1 MNHIDH
7 GRVMQEE
14 HMKHMETD
22 FLCAYCFLLFFLPEG
37 YQWGSNRLGPE
48 VSPLWNQ
55 YVFFFFASSLSYG
68 EGHQSL
74 YFSCFE
80 IDDTGDISPP
90 HGVKVAM
97 EMQVEAERRKRAQI
111 LEAEGKKHAQILESE
126 GIDYT
131 TFFIWRSICGSN
143 SSSGKRII
151 WWQFNLQIHSKCFS
165 FDVTC
170 MQEQV
175 MMLL

>member
-1 MNHIDH
+1 MKHTDH
-7 GRVMQEE
+7 L
-14 HMKHMETD
+14 KHMEIA
-22 FLCAYCFLLFFLPEG
+22 FLCAYCFLLIFLPEG

-55 YVFFFFASSLSYG
+55 YVLFLFIFELWS
-68 EGHQSL
+68 GHQFL
-74 YFSCFE
+74 YFSCFK
-80 IDDTGDISPP
+80 IDDAGDISPP

-97 EMQVEAERRKRAQI
+97 EMQVEAERKKRAQI
-111 LEAEGKKHAQILESE
+111 LEAEGKKRAQILESE

-151 WWQFNLQIHSKCFS
+151 WWHPYNIPL
-165 FDVTC
+165 V
-170 MQEQV
+170 
-175 MMLL
+175 

>member
-1 MNHIDH
+1 
-7 GRVMQEE
+7 
-14 HMKHMETD
+14 MEGWCRKSIWNTWKPTFYVLTVFCYFSCQRAINEAATD
-22 FLCAYCFLLFFLPEG
+22 
-37 YQWGSNRLGPE
+37 WGLKCLRYEISM
-48 VSPLWNQ
+48 S
-55 YVFFFFASSLSYG
+55 FFFASSLSYG
-68 EGHQSL
+68 EGHQFL

-111 LEAEGKKHAQILESE
+111 LEAEGKKRAQILESE

-131 TFFIWRSICGSN
+131 TFFIWRLICGSN

-175 MMLL
+175 MML

>member
-55 YVFFFFASSLSYG
+55 YVLFLNYG
-68 EGHQSL
+68 EGHQL
-74 YFSCFE
+74 FYFSCFKN
-80 IDDTGDISPP
+80 IDAEDISPP
-90 HGVKVAM
+90 NGVKAAM
-97 EMQVEAERRKRAQI
+97 EMQVEAERKKR
-111 LEAEGKKHAQILESE
+111 AQILESE
-126 GIDYT
+126 GKKRAQILESEGAQS
-131 TFFIWRSICGSN
+131 F
-143 SSSGKRII
+143 SSLEWSM
-151 WWQFNLQIHSKCFS
+151 WA
-165 FDVTC
+165 
-170 MQEQV
+170 
-175 MMLL
+175 